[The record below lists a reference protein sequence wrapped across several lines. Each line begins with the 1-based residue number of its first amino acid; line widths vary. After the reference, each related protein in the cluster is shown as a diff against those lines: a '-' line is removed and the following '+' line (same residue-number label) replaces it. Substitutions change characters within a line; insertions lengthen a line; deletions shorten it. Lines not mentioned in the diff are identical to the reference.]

1 MIRYVLKRVILMPLM
16 LFVTTFIIF
25 SLVNMTPANPGV
37 IILGAEARPEEIEA
51 VNKELGL
58 DQPFLTRYFKFV
70 GDAVRGDFG
79 YSYYSKRDVLS
90 EVTRRLP
97 NTLTLTLASIVLAI
111 VVGLPLGVI
120 CAVKQYSAAD
130 NILSSIAMFMG
141 AMPAFWLSMLLMLLF
156 SLKLSLLPSS
166 GITAGWKSWIL
177 PIITLSMPYIGVYL
191 RYSRSSML
199 DTIRQDYVN
208 TARSKGNTEKVV
220 IIKHALR
227 NALMPLVTITGLFV
241 GTLMSSAVVVESVF
255 SIPGLGLLV
264 LDSIK
269 RKDIPL
275 VMGCIVFLATIFML
289 ITLIMDVVYAYI
301 DPRIKSMYLSANV
314 KKAKKNKPIQGGVQ

>member
-1 MIRYVLKRVILMPLM
+1 
-16 LFVTTFIIF
+16 
-25 SLVNMTPANPGV
+25 MTPANPGV

>member
-1 MIRYVLKRVILMPLM
+1 MIKYILKRIILMPLM

-25 SLVNMTPANPGV
+25 TLVNMTPANPGV
-37 IILGAEARPEEIEA
+37 IILGAEARPEEVEA
-51 VNKELGL
+51 INKELGL
-58 DQPFLTRYFKFV
+58 DQPFLNRYFKFV

-130 NILSSIAMFMG
+130 SILSSIAMFMG

-156 SLKLSLLPSS
+156 SLKLGMLPSS
-166 GITAGWKSWIL
+166 GITAGWKSWVL

-220 IIKHALR
+220 IISHALR

-275 VMGCIVFLATIFML
+275 IMGCIVFLASIFML
-289 ITLIMDVVYAYI
+289 ITLIMDVLYAYI
-301 DPRIKSMYLSANV
+301 DPRIKSMYLSSNI
-314 KKAKKNKPIQGGVQ
+314 KKEKSKKSAQEGVR

>member
-1 MIRYVLKRVILMPLM
+1 MIRYVLKRIILMPIM

-51 VNKELGL
+51 VNHELGL

-220 IIKHALR
+220 IIRHALR

-314 KKAKKNKPIQGGVQ
+314 KKARKNKPIQGGVQ